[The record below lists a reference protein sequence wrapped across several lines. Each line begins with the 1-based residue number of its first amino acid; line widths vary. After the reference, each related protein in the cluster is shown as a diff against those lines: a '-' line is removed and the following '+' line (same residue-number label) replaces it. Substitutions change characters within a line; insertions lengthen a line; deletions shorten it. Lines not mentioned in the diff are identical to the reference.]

1 MPGNVAAARDAL
13 TTALGL
19 DPRGSATY
27 TNLARLELTT
37 RLTPVEQRQDSLR
50 NRLLVIGLLALLLAA
65 AGAFVAGGVVLRP
78 LRRLRSAAA
87 RIAGEEDLGQRVPA
101 AGAW

>member
-27 TNLARLELTT
+27 TNLARLELTRT
-37 RLTPVEQRQDSLR
+37 M
-50 NRLLVIGLLALLLAA
+50 
-65 AGAFVAGGVVLRP
+65 
-78 LRRLRSAAA
+78 
-87 RIAGEEDLGQRVPA
+87 
-101 AGAW
+101 